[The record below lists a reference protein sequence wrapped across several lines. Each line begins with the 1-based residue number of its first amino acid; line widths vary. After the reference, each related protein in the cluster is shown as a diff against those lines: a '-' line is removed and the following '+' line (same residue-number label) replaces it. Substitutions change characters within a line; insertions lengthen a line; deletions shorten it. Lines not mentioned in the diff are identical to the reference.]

1 MGYKRT
7 TFHLL
12 HSIII
17 NGTYRDPSL
26 VYNNPFYVQIPDVAA
41 ELSHG
46 CYGFAAAYMQWP
58 EQLIVGGATRNSTSA
73 LRSAKALQTVVQLMG
88 EREMYEYWAD
98 HYKVHHV
105 GWTQEKAAAVLDSW
119 QRKFAAVSYQFLF

>member
-1 MGYKRT
+1 
-7 TFHLL
+7 
-12 HSIII
+12 
-17 NGTYRDPSL
+17 
-26 VYNNPFYVQIPDVAA
+26 
-41 ELSHG
+41 
-46 CYGFAAAYMQWP
+46 MQWP

-119 QRKFAAVSYQFLF
+119 QRKFAAVSFHYLNSKFILQHNGRLLIPTTPVISGQFKKDFFNDNLET